1 MAIRGR
7 EFSELGIEELWSKT
21 IVDDT
26 MLFSKL
32 ATMGRWTMFTSI
44 KARPEA
50 GYDMHGMGDFVAWG
64 MRQLQYVHHCL
75 PRYRLPMLIRNLGS
89 LFALVWPMAFA
100 TGQQGSQ
107 WHAVGMLSL
116 GLFTADALMNLLAK
130 PVTELPLPWRLH
142 LMAAPLWEALWTSLS
157 IAAVL
162 RRQVS
167 WRGVRY
173 TVDRDGVVR
182 DICREDAATG

>member
-1 MAIRGR
+1 MAIRSR
-7 EFSELGIEELWSKT
+7 EFGELGIEELWSKT

-26 MLFSKL
+26 MLFSRL
-32 ATMGRWTMFTSI
+32 LTMGRWAMFTSI
-44 KARPEA
+44 EARPEA
-50 GYDMHGMGDFVAWG
+50 GYDMRGMGEFVAWG
-64 MRQLQYVHHCL
+64 VRQLQYVHHCL
-75 PRYRLPMLIRNLGS
+75 PRYRFPMLIRNLGS
-89 LFALVWPMAFA
+89 LFALVWPMALA
-100 TGQQGSQ
+100 TGHPGSQ

-116 GLFTADALMNLLAK
+116 GLFIADTLMNLLAK

-142 LMAAPLWEALWTSLS
+142 LVIAPFWEALWSSLS

-167 WRGVRY
+167 WRRVRY

-182 DICREDAATG
+182 DIRREDAATG